1 VSDHA
6 DHPPR
11 RWLPRAGAL
20 YLASFVAC
28 LLAGWLIG
36 VIANIDRQ
44 VDPDSLDV
52 HILNWVRIHR
62 QGLPG
67 FTKLMLAIT
76 RLGNGD
82 VGTGMV
88 LLSAVIF
95 GVWEWQHRP
104 GIRRGDWGFWILVN
118 LGARLLTVAI
128 KALFQRPRPPLID
141 RLVTETSFSFPSGH
155 SVSTAAFFTVWVVFF
170 WRAARSDAPWVR
182 FAFAICAVV
191 MILAIGGSRIWLT
204 VHYFTDVVSG
214 LVLGMTWASLCCFV
228 HYKHHPRRKPGDPVD
243 HLDAG
248 SESALR

>member
-1 VSDHA
+1 M
-6 DHPPR
+6 
-11 RWLPRAGAL
+11 L
-20 YLASFVAC
+20 
-28 LLAGWLIG
+28 G
-36 VIANIDRQ
+36 V
-44 VDPDSLDV
+44 
-52 HILNWVRIHR
+52 
-62 QGLPG
+62 
-67 FTKLMLAIT
+67 T

-82 VGTGMV
+82 VGTAMV
-88 LLSAVIF
+88 VLSAAIF

-104 GIRRGDWGFWILVN
+104 GIRRGDWGFWILAN

-155 SVSTAAFFTVWVVFF
+155 SVSTAAFFTVWTVLF
-170 WRAARSDAPWVR
+170 WRAARNDRPWVR
-182 FAFAICAVV
+182 STFAAFALL
-191 MILAIGGSRIWLT
+191 MTLAIGGSRIWLT

-228 HYKHHPRRKPGDPVD
+228 HYKHHPRREPGDPVD